1 MTAGPRRDDL
11 VLRYLAHAAAADALK
26 RQIRERQGRAYVDE
40 GAAETW
46 RLPGVGQVSAS
57 ITQDGVSIHD
67 TDAFAL
73 WIAERYPHQVRTRT
87 VTEVINPDWARKIAA
102 GLTPVD
108 PGTVKPG
115 EKTFMVDAD
124 GVAVPGVVWRRG
136 GTFISSA
143 VKPDSD
149 LQAVLEDA
157 AEKYAKEG
165 TPMPGLDQPQPA
177 AAITDGSDHA

>member
-26 RQIRERQGRAYVDE
+26 RQIRERQERAYVDE
-40 GAAETW
+40 GAADTW
-46 RLPGVGQVSAS
+46 RLPGVAQVSAS
-57 ITQDGVSIHD
+57 IAKDGVSIHD
-67 TDAFAL
+67 AEAFAG
-73 WIAERYPHQVRTRT
+73 WVAERYPHQVRTRT
-87 VTEVINPDWARKIAA
+87 VTEVINLDWAKKVAA
-102 GLTPVD
+102 ALTPVD

-136 GTFISSA
+136 GTFISSS

-165 TPMPGLDQPQPA
+165 TPMLGLDQPTPKV
-177 AAITDGSDHA
+177 ITEGGDHD